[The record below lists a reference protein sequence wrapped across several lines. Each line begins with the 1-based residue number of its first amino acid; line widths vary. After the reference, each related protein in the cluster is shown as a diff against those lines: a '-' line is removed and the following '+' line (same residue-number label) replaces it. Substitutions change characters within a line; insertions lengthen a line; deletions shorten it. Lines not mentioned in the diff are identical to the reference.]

1 MTQAIVNISEEA
13 NNILNIV
20 KARHS
25 LKTKSDAINEVT
37 LQYGA
42 ELLEPELRPEFIK
55 RMQAR
60 ANEPTTRFESVEEF
74 EKYFNV

>member
-20 KARHS
+20 KARQS
-25 LKTKSDAINEVT
+25 LKTKSDAINEVA

-55 RMQAR
+55 RMKAR
-60 ANEPTTRFESVEEF
+60 ASEPTTRFESVEEF

>member
-1 MTQAIVNISEEA
+1 MTQAIINISEEA

-20 KARHS
+20 KAKHS

-37 LQYGA
+37 LRYGA

-55 RMQAR
+55 RMQTR
-60 ANEPTTRFESVEEF
+60 VKEPTTRFESIEEF
-74 EKYFNV
+74 EKYFDV